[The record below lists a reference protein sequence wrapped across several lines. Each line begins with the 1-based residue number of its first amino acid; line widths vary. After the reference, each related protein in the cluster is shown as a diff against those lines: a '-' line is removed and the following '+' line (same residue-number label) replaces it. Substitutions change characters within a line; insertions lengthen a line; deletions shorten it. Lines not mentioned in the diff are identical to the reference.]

1 MLLLYHQLC
10 ARVVPHISSQLE
22 KKLYSIFKESGD
34 LDFPE
39 EDWVFQVLPEL
50 NDLEADTLDTLMAQA
65 QAHAK
70 YERAARELVLH
81 ERAKLDAEH
90 AQEIRS
96 LRAQFE
102 SESTRTSVS
111 SEMRLKQLGTKA
123 AEEQEE
129 LRKEAQEKIA
139 ELEEVIEQLEAQ
151 VEAKDKE
158 LREVA
163 EEAEEEVE
171 RLKDEKFAAAEKLRA
186 AEEETDLKREA
197 SRKLKEEIIDND
209 RLTVANLNRI
219 KQLEATVEQHK
230 EALKEVEHENE
241 DLRAEL
247 EKAAALGRRRP
258 RRRRGRLAAR
268 AAQRARVA
276 AGLLAAHDGCARGAR
291 RHEPASRRAARLLLQ
306 PPAVCAQEFALAA
319 RVERC
324 VSFVGP

>member
-1 MLLLYHQLC
+1 M
-10 ARVVPHISSQLE
+10 PHISSQLE

-247 EKAAALGRRRP
+247 EKAAALGEAASEAEEEVASLRELLNERESQLVALSRRMTDVLEERDAMSP
-258 RRRRGRLAAR
+258 PA
-268 AAQRARVA
+268 
-276 AGLLAAHDGCARGAR
+276 GAR
-291 RHEPASRRAARLLLQ
+291 RDSFFNRLPFAPKNSPSLLASNAA
-306 PPAVCAQEFALAA
+306 
-319 RVERC
+319 
-324 VSFVGP
+324 